1 MATELGASELDP
13 YQVRIGTD
21 PAEIGAVRASVRAI
35 AVKSGFADRAN
46 DLVLALDEL
55 LANAQE
61 HGRPPVDV
69 TAWSDGRLVVE
80 VSDAGDGLNASAV
93 WKSHPPKPYGTRG
106 RGLWIV
112 RQLCDVVTIT
122 SPGEGTR
129 VRLELSPDPM
139 IGA

>member
-1 MATELGASELDP
+1 M
-13 YQVRIGTD
+13 RIGPD

-35 AVKSGFADRAN
+35 AVEAGFEDRAN

-61 HGRPPVDV
+61 HGKPPVDV
-69 TAWSDGRLVVE
+69 RAWCDGRLVIE
-80 VSDAGDGLNASAV
+80 VRDSGEGINAGAV
-93 WKSHPPKPYGTRG
+93 WRSHPPDRYGTRG

-112 RQLCDVVTIT
+112 RQLCDVVKIHRED
-122 SPGEGTR
+122 GATR
-129 VRLELSPDPM
+129 VRVELSNDPM